1 MITLTKSK
9 TIAAS
14 KDLLVVLTDP
24 ARLRELD
31 LERGDRQYLIEQ
43 LNGDALVATCDIS
56 GRLVMVHRVREG
68 AGAVRLEPEQV
79 L

>member
-43 LNGDALVATCDIS
+43 LNGGR
-56 GRLVMVHRVREG
+56 GRLNSNGMGSYAAAAPAKR
-68 AGAVRLEPEQV
+68 
-79 L
+79 